1 MGINVQTLRFLLTA
15 KRSGVSFENTM
26 MIGRQNTYNSLPP
39 KEAVAIF
46 LEFGQ
51 FVGND
56 ALQTPDGYVEPM
68 LTRLGAIHIDSIDYS
83 SFEGAS
89 VIHDM
94 NLPIPDE
101 LKSRFSV
108 VIDGGTLEHVFNFPQ
123 ALKNAMEMVAVG
135 GHFLAVTPCNNYMG
149 HGFYQFSPELFFRAF
164 SEENGFKLEDVFICR
179 WPRGRWYRVS
189 DPKVIGTRVELI
201 NNYPTSLFVQAKRLR
216 KTEVFATTPQ
226 QSDYVA
232 YWTGTTSPPSA
243 PPGKSVRSFVKRIF
257 PEFINR
263 HIKNVMAVCRPATH
277 FKITNKSAFQPIDLT
292 PPRLYRKRADKG

>member
-1 MGINVQTLRFLLTA
+1 
-15 KRSGVSFENTM
+15 
-26 MIGRQNTYNSLPP
+26 
-39 KEAVAIF
+39 
-46 LEFGQ
+46 
-51 FVGND
+51 
-56 ALQTPDGYVEPM
+56 
-68 LTRLGAIHIDSIDYS
+68 
-83 SFEGAS
+83 
-89 VIHDM
+89 M

-123 ALKNAMEMVAVG
+123 ALKNSMEMVAVG

-201 NNYPTSLFVQAKRLR
+201 NHYPTSLFVQAKRLR

-232 YWTGTTSPPSA
+232 NWTGTTSPPSPPSA
-243 PPGKSVRSFVKRIF
+243 PRDKSVRSFVKRVF
-257 PEFINR
+257 PEFIKR
-263 HIKNVMAVCRPATH
+263 PIKNVMAVCRQDTH

-292 PPRLYRKRADKG
+292 PPEARSQQSLRADKG